1 MKAQYSQIYN
11 LPLHTAPPL
20 SHTYTHTQAETGS
33 KLFELLTPT

>member
-20 SHTYTHTQAETGS
+20 SHTQAETGS